1 MHRKAV
7 SLLVHGTLMII
18 SDPWFYI
25 TAIPAVFIYGIGKG
39 GLGGALGI
47 IAVPLMAMIISPMQ
61 AATILLPILCVMDV
75 FAVKQHYSNAD
86 YGVLKRMMPG
96 SLLGIV
102 LAGMFLSVT
111 PESGLKLLIG
121 GLSLLFCLQ
130 YVVVGTDKQQKG
142 GVLSAWFWSMMGGF
156 SSTAIHAGG
165 GPASIYMLPLKLDK
179 VVLVATMAVLFGI
192 INLFK
197 LIPYTLLGEFNHTN
211 LMTSLV
217 LMPLAPVGV
226 KIGIWLLHKTSQS
239 LIYRLCYLFLFIS
252 GFKLFWDGVQ
262 TLL

>member
-1 MHRKAV
+1 
-7 SLLVHGTLMII
+7 MIVV
-18 SDPWFYI
+18 DPWFYV

-47 IAVPLMAMIISPMQ
+47 IAVPLMAMAIAPAQ
-61 AATILLPILCVMDV
+61 AAAILLPILCVMDV
-75 FAVKQHYSNAD
+75 LAVKQHYRHAD
-86 YGVLKRMMPG
+86 YGLLKSMLPG
-96 SLLGIV
+96 SLIGV
-102 LAGMFLSVT
+102 ALAGLFLSVT

-130 YVVVGTDKQQKG
+130 YIAVGTDKQKKG
-142 GVLSAWFWSMMGGF
+142 GSLSAWFWSIMSGF

-179 VVLVATMAVLFGI
+179 IVLVATMAVLFGI

-197 LIPYTLLGEFNHTN
+197 LIPYSLLGQFDQTN

-226 KIGIWLLHKTSQS
+226 KIGVWLLHRVSQA
-239 LIYRLCYLFLFIS
+239 LVYRLCYLFLFLS
-252 GFKLFWDGVQ
+252 GCKLFWDGGQ

>member
-1 MHRKAV
+1 
-7 SLLVHGTLMII
+7 MIVV
-18 SDPWFYI
+18 DPWFYV

-47 IAVPLMAMIISPMQ
+47 IAVPLMAMAIAPAQ
-61 AATILLPILCVMDV
+61 AAAILLPILCVMDM
-75 FAVKQHYSNAD
+75 FAVKQHYRHAD
-86 YGVLKRMMPG
+86 YGLLKCMLPG
-96 SLLGIV
+96 SLIGV
-102 LAGMFLSVT
+102 ALAGLFLSVT

-121 GLSLLFCLQ
+121 GISLLFCLQ
-130 YVVVGTDKQQKG
+130 YVAVGTDKQKKG
-142 GVLSAWFWSMMGGF
+142 GTLSAWFWSIMSGF

-179 VVLVATMAVLFGI
+179 IVLVATMAVLFGI

-197 LIPYTLLGEFNHTN
+197 LIPYTLLGQFDQTN

-226 KIGIWLLHKTSQS
+226 TIGVWLLHRVSQAVV
-239 LIYRLCYLFLFIS
+239 YRLCYLFLFLS
-252 GFKLFWDGVQ
+252 GCKLFWDGGQ